1 MSMLQILLAEDN
13 PADVLLVRRALNQH
27 NIQHQLHVVKDGA
40 EALDFVQSM
49 GKPGNAPCPDGGSA
63 KVTITAEYPMPKT
76 LDDPI
81 SVLTG
86 RGTQTIAPGSAC
98 TGGGDFD
105 DRFERTGD

>member
-1 MSMLQILLAEDN
+1 VLSADTYCLRTGDKCMSLFHAGGSAVTLVY
-13 PADVLLVRRALNQH
+13 ADEKWTRNEQ
-27 NIQHQLHVVKDGA
+27 
-40 EALDFVQSM
+40 
-49 GKPGNAPCPDGGSA
+49 GNTACPDGGTA
-63 KVTITAEYPMPKT
+63 KVTITAEYPMPGT

-86 RGTQTIAPGSAC
+86 RGTQTIAPGTAC